1 MRRVIVLALLS
12 AALIAAA
19 FPVRADAQPPSAVAR
34 PIDEVLKEGFAL
46 IDADKFDPAV
56 AVFLHVLE
64 TAKQSSNEAAEAEA
78 RRGLGLVYYERA
90 DYTRA
95 RAELMRALEL
105 FDGLSDLSGRARVER
120 QLAQVAVIA
129 GDFAAHKAFSERALA
144 DAEAIGDISGQA
156 AALYTLTQVE
166 QDENRTFEL
175 LERAERLAAEAANT
189 RLRAGIVHALGDHE
203 FARGHFD
210 EAIVRLEQAIALY
223 EGLGDKRGLAR
234 TLTSLG
240 RLNRVHG
247 HSERALPLYERALA
261 LQKEVGDQQ
270 GVIQSTNAIAIALGA
285 LNRSAEAL
293 TYFQRALALA
303 RETGSPRLVAFQM
316 GNLGGAYVE
325 TGEYAKGASTLEE
338 VLRQPLDQDSRA
350 LRLAQLSDARR
361 NLGELPAALEALNES
376 IALMRSTGS
385 SRDRL
390 LFALQTRALVQR
402 TMGHPTE
409 SLADADT
416 ALELLEELRAHTIPT
431 DFMKQGFGRVNQEVF
446 SNTIGLLQAM
456 GNDTAALERAE
467 QARARALGDLL
478 ASRSVSDRS
487 ADVASTGAGPSA
499 IDLTLR
505 GGARAGPS
513 PVATSAVKVDEMRAT
528 AERLRST
535 LVVYHVTDEATFV
548 WTVAA
553 ASGKP
558 IRARQIAVK
567 AERLRELVRLA
578 RPETAPGT
586 RGSDETPIETRGKA
600 VPLATRRTSLRE
612 LYSLLVRP
620 IVGELPSSSGGRVT
634 IVPHGPLLLL
644 SFAALQDEGGRYLL
658 ERWTL
663 NYAPSAAV
671 FGFTGRRAQELAGQP
686 PRYLLVADPANMP
699 RMAANQALPPLPG
712 ARREVAA
719 IAGAVAASHPTVLEG
734 RGALENAVRNSL
746 RSATVVHFATHGIVR
761 DDEPLDSF
769 LALGR
774 TNAADADDGRLTAAE
789 IYELNLHADLVV
801 LSACRTALGELSGEG
816 IAGLTR
822 AFLSAGSASVMA
834 TMWDVADEPT
844 YRLVP
849 QFYRSRTRGQS
860 KAEALRSA
868 QLRLLADLRAGR
880 VKLGTLTLPE
890 DPFFWA
896 GFVLIGEP

>member
-1 MRRVIVLALLS
+1 MR
-12 AALIAAA
+12 
-19 FPVRADAQPPSAVAR
+19 
-34 PIDEVLKEGFAL
+34 
-46 IDADKFDPAV
+46 
-56 AVFLHVLE
+56 VLE
-64 TAKQSSNEAAEAEA
+64 TAKQSSNDTAEAEA

-90 DYTRA
+90 DYIRA

-105 FDGLSDLSGRARVER
+105 FDGLADLSGRARVER
-120 QLAQVAVIA
+120 QLAQVAVMS
-129 GDFAAHKAFSERALA
+129 GDFAAHKTFSERALA
-144 DAEAIGDISGQA
+144 DAEAIGDVSGQA
-156 AALYTLTQVE
+156 AALYTMAQTE
-166 QDENRTFEL
+166 QEEFEL
-175 LERAERLAAEAANT
+175 LLRAERLATEADNT
-189 RLRAGIVHALGDHE
+189 RLRAAIVHALGDQE
-203 FARGHFD
+203 FVRGHFD
-210 EAIVRLEQAIALY
+210 EAIVRLEESIALY
-223 EGLGDKRGLAR
+223 EGLGDNRGLAR

-293 TYFQRALALA
+293 TYFERALALA

-325 TGEYAKGASTLEE
+325 TGEHAKGASLLEE

-350 LRLAQLSDARR
+350 LRLAQLGEGRR
-361 NLGELPAALEALNES
+361 YLGELPAALEALNES
-376 IALMRSTGS
+376 IAIMRSTRS

-390 LFALQTRALVQR
+390 LFALQTRVLVQK
-402 TMGHPTE
+402 TMGRSAE
-409 SLADADT
+409 SLADAEA
-416 ALELLEELRAHTIPT
+416 ALELIEELRAHTIPT
-431 DFMKQGFGRVNQEVF
+431 DFMKQGFGRVNQDVF
-446 SNTIGLLQAM
+446 SSTIGLLQAA

-487 ADVASTGAGPSA
+487 SDAASTAPAPPA
-499 IDLTLR
+499 INLTLR

-513 PVATSAVKVDEMRAT
+513 PVATSAVKVDDMRST

-535 LVVYHVTDEATFV
+535 LVVYHVTDDATFV
-548 WTVAA
+548 WTVTGAGSA
-553 ASGKP
+553 P
-558 IRARQIAVK
+558 IRARKIAVN
-567 AERLRELVRLA
+567 AAHLRELVRQA
-578 RPETAPGT
+578 RPETAPGV
-586 RGSDETPIETRGKA
+586 RGPDEASLGTRGKA
-600 VPLATRRTSLRE
+600 VPLETRRASLRE

-620 IVGELPSSSGGRVT
+620 IVGELPSSSGSRVT

-644 SFAALQDEGGRYLL
+644 SFAALQDEGGRYLI

-663 NYAPSAAV
+663 NYAPSTAV
-671 FGFTGRRAQELAGQP
+671 FGFTGRRAQQLADQP

-699 RMAANQALPPLPG
+699 RMTPTQPLPPLPG

-734 RGALENAVRNSL
+734 RGALEAAVRDGL

-774 TNAADADDGRLTAAE
+774 TNAADGDDGRLTAAE
-789 IYELNLHADLVV
+789 IYDLNLHADLVV

-849 QFYRSRTRGQS
+849 QFYRSRSRGQS

-868 QLRLLADLRAGR
+868 QLKLLADLRAGR

>member
-1 MRRVIVLALLS
+1 MRRAIVVALLS
-12 AALIAAA
+12 AGLAGAA
-19 FPVRADAQPPSAVAR
+19 FPVRADAQSPSAATR

-46 IDADKFDPAV
+46 VDADKFDSAV
-56 AVFLHVLE
+56 AVFLRVLD
-64 TAKQSSNEAAEAEA
+64 TAKQSSNDAAEAEA

-90 DYTRA
+90 EYTPA
-95 RAELMRALEL
+95 RAELIRALEL
-105 FDGLSDLSGRARVER
+105 FDRLSDLSGRARVER
-120 QLAQVAVIA
+120 QLAQVAVMA

-156 AALYTLTQVE
+156 AALYTLTQVG
-166 QDENRTFEL
+166 QDDSTFEL

-189 RLRAGIVHALGDHE
+189 RLRAAIVHALGDHE
-203 FARGHFD
+203 FVRGHFD
-210 EAIVRLEQAIALY
+210 EAIVRLEQSIALY

-247 HSERALPLYERALA
+247 HSERALPLYERALT

-270 GVIQSTNAIAIALGA
+270 GVIQSTNAIAIALSA
-285 LNRSAEAL
+285 LHRSAEAL

-316 GNLGGAYVE
+316 GNLGGAFVE

-350 LRLAQLSDARR
+350 LRLAQLSEARR

-376 IALMRSTGS
+376 IAIMRSTGS

-390 LFALQTRALVQR
+390 LFALHTRVLVQKA
-402 TMGHPTE
+402 MGRSAE
-409 SLADADT
+409 SLVDAEA
-416 ALELLEELRAHTIPT
+416 ALKLLEELRAHTIPT
-431 DFMKQGFGRVNQEVF
+431 DFMKQGFGRVNQDVF
-446 SNTIGLLQAM
+446 SSTIGLLQST
-456 GNDTAALERAE
+456 GNDAAALERAE

-487 ADVASTGAGPSA
+487 ADAASTGAGPSA
-499 IDLTLR
+499 MNLTLR

-513 PVATSAVKVDEMRAT
+513 PVATSAAKVDDMRAT
-528 AERLRST
+528 AARLRST

-553 ASGKP
+553 AGGNP

-600 VPLATRRTSLRE
+600 VPLATRRASLRE

-671 FGFTGRRAQELAGQP
+671 FGFTGRRAQEL
-686 PRYLLVADPANMP
+686 
-699 RMAANQALPPLPG
+699 PG

-734 RGALENAVRNSL
+734 RGALESAVRNSL

-774 TNAADADDGRLTAAE
+774 TNAADADDGRLTAAK